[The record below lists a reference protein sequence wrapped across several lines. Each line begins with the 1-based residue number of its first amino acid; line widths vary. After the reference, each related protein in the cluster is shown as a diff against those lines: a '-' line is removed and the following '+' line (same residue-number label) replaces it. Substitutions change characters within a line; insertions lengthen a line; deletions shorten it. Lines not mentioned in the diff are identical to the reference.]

1 MNILKIMF
9 ETNFSIV
16 VYGHELETSLH
27 QNICHPLFYY
37 YVDNKSLCKTEMN
50 NFLLRVFRS

>member
-9 ETNFSIV
+9 ERNFSIV

-27 QNICHPLFYY
+27 QNVCHPLFYY

-50 NFLLRVFRS
+50 NFFTSSV